1 MTEKYIEQGI
11 NIIAVNEFKQ
21 AVFAWK
27 VYQTEKIS
35 LETFN
40 KQMQDY
46 KSKGVAV
53 ICGEISGNLEVIDI
67 DTKYQTYDLWEEI
80 KKRIPSQ
87 LFEKLHIVRTKNNG
101 YHLYY
106 KCEHIEKN
114 QKLAQRYPTA
124 DESKNN
130 PSIKTYCI
138 IETRGEAGYV
148 VAPPSSGYSFVQ
160 EGLNVITS
168 YEREELIDIMRS
180 FNEVIVEAII
190 EAHNRPSTKEYG
202 LSPFEDFNNR
212 GDIVKLLSDYDWK
225 VVGENSE
232 RIYFLRPGS
241 TAKSSGSWNKQMQL
255 FSVFSV
261 NTPFQVEKGY
271 KLSAVYAFLECN
283 GDFKKAALNLVNM
296 GFGEKKTAY
305 TERTIK
311 LNDEPPILTFWDID
325 KKGQPIINRY
335 KLQIFLTNIGGFRLF
350 FYDKSSTIYRL
361 VRIKDGMVEEAST
374 EQIKRF
380 IKDYIDK
387 LPDEFDGSVT
397 PQDLLEIVY
406 KGANILFSDAFF
418 EFFDKADIDF
428 LRDDKHTSYIPY
440 KNGVVVVKKDTILLK
455 TYGELNKYVWKSQVL
470 DHYVI
475 VDQDDANGD
484 KTEYFQFIKKI
495 SGNDIVKVA
504 YAISI
509 IGYLLHQYK
518 DPSKPYAVILAE
530 ENDNDEQGGG
540 TGKGIFVKALGYLLN
555 IVRVDGKNFKID
567 KSFAFQRVD
576 LDTKIIA
583 IEDTRKKV
591 DFEGFYSIITE
602 GVTVEKKNKDELF
615 IPYKDSPK
623 ILFTTNYSIPQSGVH
638 AKRRQRVFEFSPYFG
653 QKHTPEDEFNHK
665 LFDDWDHSEWNR
677 FFNFLFFCIQDFILN
692 GIQEMPFSDKML
704 RKSIKNQWGDDFNE
718 YFDEIIKNK
727 DWISLDFLH
736 QEFMNLYGLDKK
748 DYSRIKFTK
757 AVKSGCEI
765 LKVVAEEKKNYDD
778 KGKKVVRFVK
788 NDDLQPHSPHL
799 VDF

>member
-27 VYQTEKIS
+27 VYQTEKIT

-106 KCEHIEKN
+106 RCEHIEKN
-114 QKLAQRYPTA
+114 QKLAQRYPTV

-160 EGLNVITS
+160 EGINVITS

-305 TERTIK
+305 TERNIK

-325 KKGQPIINRY
+325 KKGQPIIYRY
-335 KLQIFLTNIGGFRLF
+335 
-350 FYDKSSTIYRL
+350 
-361 VRIKDGMVEEAST
+361 
-374 EQIKRF
+374 
-380 IKDYIDK
+380 
-387 LPDEFDGSVT
+387 
-397 PQDLLEIVY
+397 
-406 KGANILFSDAFF
+406 
-418 EFFDKADIDF
+418 
-428 LRDDKHTSYIPY
+428 
-440 KNGVVVVKKDTILLK
+440 
-455 TYGELNKYVWKSQVL
+455 
-470 DHYVI
+470 
-475 VDQDDANGD
+475 
-484 KTEYFQFIKKI
+484 
-495 SGNDIVKVA
+495 
-504 YAISI
+504 
-509 IGYLLHQYK
+509 
-518 DPSKPYAVILAE
+518 
-530 ENDNDEQGGG
+530 
-540 TGKGIFVKALGYLLN
+540 
-555 IVRVDGKNFKID
+555 
-567 KSFAFQRVD
+567 
-576 LDTKIIA
+576 
-583 IEDTRKKV
+583 
-591 DFEGFYSIITE
+591 
-602 GVTVEKKNKDELF
+602 
-615 IPYKDSPK
+615 
-623 ILFTTNYSIPQSGVH
+623 
-638 AKRRQRVFEFSPYFG
+638 
-653 QKHTPEDEFNHK
+653 
-665 LFDDWDHSEWNR
+665 
-677 FFNFLFFCIQDFILN
+677 
-692 GIQEMPFSDKML
+692 
-704 RKSIKNQWGDDFNE
+704 
-718 YFDEIIKNK
+718 
-727 DWISLDFLH
+727 
-736 QEFMNLYGLDKK
+736 
-748 DYSRIKFTK
+748 
-757 AVKSGCEI
+757 
-765 LKVVAEEKKNYDD
+765 
-778 KGKKVVRFVK
+778 
-788 NDDLQPHSPHL
+788 
-799 VDF
+799 